1 MNGGLVRRGE
11 LLPYKGDFYL
21 WSYVPSIPAAVIFI
35 ILFLMLS
42 AAHTWKM
49 IHNRLWFCIP
59 FVIGGFREHSYSLIC
74 LKLPTLISLV
84 IVEVIGFIGRAM
96 ANKATDKLGPYII
109 QSVFLLIPPSLF
121 AASIYM
127 TLGRIIRGL
136 GPKGESCSIVRVKWL
151 TTLFVVGDVFSFL
164 VQSSGAGMMAAG
176 DDPTMGENIVIGGL
190 VIQVL
195 FFGLFVVA
203 AVIFQLRYRKIGSN
217 WRAVGSSNTASV
229 FDWERMLMMLYA
241 TSALILIRCF
251 FRIVEYVMGADAY
264 PLKNE
269 WTLYIFDA
277 LLMAAVMVIF
287 YIWYPSRVQDFQEL
301 QNRDSADLAYV
312 TSEAHLSRS

>member
-35 ILFLMLS
+35 ILFLVLS

-59 FVIGGFREHSYSLIC
+59 FVIGGFL
-74 LKLPTLISLV
+74 
-84 IVEVIGFIGRAM
+84 EVIGFIGRAM
-96 ANKATDKLGPYII
+96 ANKATEKLGPYII

-203 AVIFQLRYRKIGSN
+203 AIIFQLRYRKIGSN
-217 WRAVGSSNTASV
+217 WRVVGSSNTASV

-287 YIWYPSRVQDFQEL
+287 YIWYPSRVQVFQEL

>member
-59 FVIGGFREHSYSLIC
+59 FVIGGFL
-74 LKLPTLISLV
+74 
-84 IVEVIGFIGRAM
+84 EVIGFIGRAM

-287 YIWYPSRVQDFQEL
+287 YIWYPSRVQDFREL

>member
-21 WSYVPSIPAAVIFI
+21 WGYVPSIPAAVIFI
-35 ILFLMLS
+35 ILFLVLS

-59 FVIGGFREHSYSLIC
+59 FVIGGFL
-74 LKLPTLISLV
+74 
-84 IVEVIGFIGRAM
+84 EVIGFIGRAV
-96 ANKATDKLGPYII
+96 ASKATDKLGPYII

-121 AASIYM
+121 AASLYM
-127 TLGRIIRGL
+127 SLGRIIRGL

-164 VQSSGAGMMAAG
+164 VQSSGAGMMAVG

-195 FFGLFVVA
+195 FFGFFVVA
-203 AVIFQLRYRKIGSN
+203 AVIFQLRYRKIGN
-217 WRAVGSSNTASV
+217 KWRVVGSSNTASV
-229 FDWERMLMMLYA
+229 FDWEKMLMMLYA

-269 WTLYIFDA
+269 WMLYIFDA

>member
-21 WSYVPSIPAAVIFI
+21 WRYVPSIPAAVIFI
-35 ILFLMLS
+35 IVFLVLS

-49 IHNRLWFCIP
+49 IQNRLWFCIP
-59 FVIGGFREHSYSLIC
+59 FVIGGFL
-74 LKLPTLISLV
+74 
-84 IVEVIGFIGRAM
+84 EVIGFIGRAM
-96 ANKATDKLGPYII
+96 ANKETDQLGPYIL

-127 TLGRIIRGL
+127 TLGRIMRGL
-136 GPKGESCSIVRVKWL
+136 GPKAESCSIIRVKWL
-151 TTLFVVGDVFSFL
+151 TTLFVVGDIFSFL

-190 VIQVL
+190 VIQIL

-203 AVIFQLRYRKIGSN
+203 AVIFHLRYRKIGKN
-217 WRAVGSSNTASV
+217 WRAVVSSNTASV

-269 WTLYIFDA
+269 WTLYIFDS

-312 TSEAHLSRS
+312 TAEAQLSRS

>member
-59 FVIGGFREHSYSLIC
+59 FVIGGFL
-74 LKLPTLISLV
+74 
-84 IVEVIGFIGRAM
+84 EVIGFIGRAM

-301 QNRDSADLAYV
+301 QNRDSADLAYF

>member
-1 MNGGLVRRGE
+1 MNGGLFRRGE

-35 ILFLMLS
+35 ILFLVLS

-59 FVIGGFREHSYSLIC
+59 FVIGGFL
-74 LKLPTLISLV
+74 
-84 IVEVIGFIGRAM
+84 EVIGFIGRAM
-96 ANKATDKLGPYII
+96 ANKATEKLGPYII

-203 AVIFQLRYRKIGSN
+203 AIIFQLRYRKIGSN
-217 WRAVGSSNTASV
+217 WRVVGSSNTASV

-287 YIWYPSRVQDFQEL
+287 YIWYPSRVQVFQEL

>member
-59 FVIGGFREHSYSLIC
+59 FVIGGFL
-74 LKLPTLISLV
+74 
-84 IVEVIGFIGRAM
+84 EVIGFIGRAM

-287 YIWYPSRVQDFQEL
+287 YIWYPCRVQDFQEL

>member
-35 ILFLMLS
+35 ILFLVLS

-59 FVIGGFREHSYSLIC
+59 FVIGGFL
-74 LKLPTLISLV
+74 
-84 IVEVIGFIGRAM
+84 EVIGFIGRAM
-96 ANKATDKLGPYII
+96 ANKETDKLGPYII

-127 TLGRIIRGL
+127 TLGRIMRGL

-203 AVIFQLRYRKIGSN
+203 AVIFQLRYRKIGSH

>member
-59 FVIGGFREHSYSLIC
+59 FVIGGFL
-74 LKLPTLISLV
+74 
-84 IVEVIGFIGRAM
+84 EVIGFIGRAM

>member
-35 ILFLMLS
+35 ILFLVLS

-59 FVIGGFREHSYSLIC
+59 FVIGGFL
-74 LKLPTLISLV
+74 
-84 IVEVIGFIGRAM
+84 EVIGFIGRAM

>member
-1 MNGGLVRRGE
+1 
-11 LLPYKGDFYL
+11 
-21 WSYVPSIPAAVIFI
+21 
-35 ILFLMLS
+35 
-42 AAHTWKM
+42 
-49 IHNRLWFCIP
+49 
-59 FVIGGFREHSYSLIC
+59 
-74 LKLPTLISLV
+74 
-84 IVEVIGFIGRAM
+84 M
-96 ANKATDKLGPYII
+96 ANKATEKLGPYII

-217 WRAVGSSNTASV
+217 WRAVDSSNTASV

>member
-35 ILFLMLS
+35 ILFLVLS
-42 AAHTWKM
+42 AAHIWKM

-59 FVIGGFREHSYSLIC
+59 FVIGGFL
-74 LKLPTLISLV
+74 
-84 IVEVIGFIGRAM
+84 EVIGFIGRAM
-96 ANKATDKLGPYII
+96 ANKATEKLGPYII

-203 AVIFQLRYRKIGSN
+203 AIIFQLRYRKIGGN
-217 WRAVGSSNTASV
+217 WRVVGSSNTASV

-287 YIWYPSRVQDFQEL
+287 YIWYPSRVQGFQEL

>member
-35 ILFLMLS
+35 ILFLVLS

-59 FVIGGFREHSYSLIC
+59 FVIGGFL
-74 LKLPTLISLV
+74 
-84 IVEVIGFIGRAM
+84 EVIGFIGRAM

-277 LLMAAVMVIF
+277 LLMAVVMVIF

>member
-35 ILFLMLS
+35 ILFLVLS
-42 AAHTWKM
+42 VAHTWKM

-59 FVIGGFREHSYSLIC
+59 FVIGGFL
-74 LKLPTLISLV
+74 
-84 IVEVIGFIGRAM
+84 EVIGFIGRAM
-96 ANKATDKLGPYII
+96 ANKATEKLGPYII

-203 AVIFQLRYRKIGSN
+203 AIIFQLRYRKIGSN
-217 WRAVGSSNTASV
+217 WRVVGSSNTALV

-287 YIWYPSRVQDFQEL
+287 YIWYPSRVQVFQEL

>member
-59 FVIGGFREHSYSLIC
+59 FVIGGFL
-74 LKLPTLISLV
+74 
-84 IVEVIGFIGRAM
+84 EVIGFIGRAM

-164 VQSSGAGMMAAG
+164 V
-176 DDPTMGENIVIGGL
+176 
-190 VIQVL
+190 
-195 FFGLFVVA
+195 
-203 AVIFQLRYRKIGSN
+203 
-217 WRAVGSSNTASV
+217 
-229 FDWERMLMMLYA
+229 
-241 TSALILIRCF
+241 
-251 FRIVEYVMGADAY
+251 
-264 PLKNE
+264 
-269 WTLYIFDA
+269 
-277 LLMAAVMVIF
+277 
-287 YIWYPSRVQDFQEL
+287 
-301 QNRDSADLAYV
+301 
-312 TSEAHLSRS
+312 

>member
-1 MNGGLVRRGE
+1 MNEGLGRRGE

-21 WSYVPSIPAAVIFI
+21 WSYVPSIPAAVILI
-35 ILFLMLS
+35 IIFLVLS

-59 FVIGGFREHSYSLIC
+59 FVIGGFL
-74 LKLPTLISLV
+74 
-84 IVEVIGFIGRAM
+84 EVIGFIGRAM

-109 QSVFLLIPPSLF
+109 QSVFLLIPPSMF

-136 GPKGESCSIVRVKWL
+136 GPKAESCSIVRVKWL

-164 VQSSGAGMMAAG
+164 VQSSGAGIMAAG
-176 DDPTMGENIVIGGL
+176 DDPTMGENIIIGGL

-203 AVIFQLRYRKIGSN
+203 AVIFQLRYRKIGNN
-217 WRAVGSSNTASV
+217 WRVVGSSNTASV

-277 LLMAAVMVIF
+277 LLMAAVMIIF

>member
-21 WSYVPSIPAAVIFI
+21 WGYVPSIPAAVIFI
-35 ILFLMLS
+35 ILFLVLS

-59 FVIGGFREHSYSLIC
+59 FVIGGFL
-74 LKLPTLISLV
+74 
-84 IVEVIGFIGRAM
+84 EVIGFIGRAV
-96 ANKATDKLGPYII
+96 ASKATDKLGPYII

-121 AASIYM
+121 AASLYM
-127 TLGRIIRGL
+127 SLGRIIRGL

-151 TTLFVVGDVFSFL
+151 TTLFVIGDVFSFL
-164 VQSSGAGMMAAG
+164 VQSSGAGMMAVG
-176 DDPTMGENIVIGGL
+176 DDPTIGENIVIGGL

-203 AVIFQLRYRKIGSN
+203 AVIFQLRYRKIGN
-217 WRAVGSSNTASV
+217 KWRVVGSSNTASV
-229 FDWERMLMMLYA
+229 FDWEKMLMMLYA

-269 WTLYIFDA
+269 WMLYIFDA